1 MKDST
6 KTYFK
11 TKSKSY
17 AYAIQYITGKY
28 FYKFDG
34 EGEFKNYTIYSFEIN
49 ENEKEEFYI
58 KLRKLDKIKYDIK

>member
-1 MKDST
+1 MNK
-6 KTYFK
+6 KYF
-11 TKSKSY
+11 TVSNNEY
-17 AYAIQYITGKY
+17 LACAIQYITGKY

-58 KLRKLDKIKYDIK
+58 KLRKLDKIKFDIK

>member
-49 ENEKEEFYI
+49 ENEKTIISLLQRIIED
-58 KLRKLDKIKYDIK
+58 DKH